1 MCVCACLRESKRDRD
16 SKVIYFFELI
26 DLNIYLSLK
35 SSFQVD
41 LQVVVTVG
49 GTGVEEDGDKR
60 TKQDTTKEIMKK
72 DRGREED
79 TQEVILSLILVL
91 IRTSTK
97 EIL

>member
-1 MCVCACLRESKRDRD
+1 MCACVRESKRERD
-16 SKVIYFFELI
+16 SKGIDCFELI
-26 DLNIYLSLK
+26 NSNIYLSLK